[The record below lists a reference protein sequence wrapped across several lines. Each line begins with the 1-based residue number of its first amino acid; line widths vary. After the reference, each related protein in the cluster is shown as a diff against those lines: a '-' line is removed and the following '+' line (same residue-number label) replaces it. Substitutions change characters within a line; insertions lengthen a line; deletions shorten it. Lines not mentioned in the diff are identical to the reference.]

1 VRRSTPLL
9 KRRSSMPRTRTS
21 ALLAP
26 ALLAGALAAGACTTQ
41 VRGAVYVPTAP
52 PPPVA
57 EVAPASP
64 GPGYVLDRRLPP
76 VGRRAL
82 RLGRRPLGDRSE
94 SARAGCRATGDTIAA
109 AGRGCP
115 ATGA

>member
-1 VRRSTPLL
+1 
-9 KRRSSMPRTRTS
+9 MPRTRTS

-64 GPGYVLDRRLPP
+64 GPGYVWIAGYHRWDGARYVWVGGRWEIGPSPRARWVPGHWRHDRGGWTWVPGHWR
-76 VGRRAL
+76 
-82 RLGRRPLGDRSE
+82 
-94 SARAGCRATGDTIAA
+94 
-109 AGRGCP
+109 
-115 ATGA
+115 

>member
-1 VRRSTPLL
+1 
-9 KRRSSMPRTRTS
+9 MPRTRTS

-64 GPGYVLDRRLPP
+64 GPGYVWIAGYHRWDGARYVWVGGRWEIGPSPRALGAGPLATRSRRLD
-76 VGRRAL
+76 VGA
-82 RLGRRPLGDRSE
+82 RPLALISN
-94 SARAGCRATGDTIAA
+94 A
-109 AGRGCP
+109 
-115 ATGA
+115 